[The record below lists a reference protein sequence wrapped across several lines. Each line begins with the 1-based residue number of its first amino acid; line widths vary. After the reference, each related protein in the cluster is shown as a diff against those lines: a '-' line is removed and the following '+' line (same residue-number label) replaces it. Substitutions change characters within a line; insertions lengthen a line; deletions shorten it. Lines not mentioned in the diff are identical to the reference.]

1 MTALDNLVLA
11 LRNCSKDAK
20 KRRQLHQTVNLAW
33 IITQRSY
40 NYKII
45 DYHSINI
52 VSSNSDIKLHKKV
65 IKFSSSK
72 NCSWISL
79 TDTWQH
85 FHLHVYCLH
94 DCAVRVHVH
103 VYIAT
108 YLLTARIVVC
118 QTEACCRGFYGAE
131 CYACP
136 GGFKTPCT
144 EHGQVWIIREYRSF
158 HSFCLHTSRWRLKY
172 CLVCLDRR
180 RVLMSFES

>member
-1 MTALDNLVLA
+1 MKLKVL
-11 LRNCSKDAK
+11 LCSWK
-20 KRRQLHQTVNLAW
+20 KRRKINYA
-33 IITQRSY
+33 SY
-40 NYKII
+40 
-45 DYHSINI
+45 
-52 VSSNSDIKLHKKV
+52 IKLHKKV

-136 GGFKTPCT
+136 GGFKTPCS
-144 EHGQVWIIREYRSF
+144 EHGQVWIIREYRSL
-158 HSFCLHTSRWRLKY
+158 HSYCLHTSRRRLKY
-172 CLVCLDRR
+172 CLVLPRSWTCYD
-180 RVLMSFES
+180 VIWKIQQSAQYSIIH